1 MADGIYVGMAAAT
14 ARAAQLDSIA
24 DNLANVETPGFKA
37 ARPAFQAFMPGGA
50 SAPGSTDKVFAA
62 AVSTGTDLRPG
73 TTVATDN
80 PLDVVPE
87 GNLFLGVETAAGPA
101 YTRNGKMDLSPD
113 GQLMIQGRPVLNAG
127 GAPITIPQGSIPT
140 ITDKGEVMV
149 DGTPVD
155 TVGLFN
161 VQGPMD
167 RNGASMFTPGA
178 GATVEAVEGKVQ
190 VGMLEMGNAPALE
203 STIAMIGAQ
212 RHFETAMQ
220 AIQTYKKLD
229 DSAIGVGKIR

>member
-37 ARPAFQAFMPGGA
+37 ARPAFQAFLPPRA
-50 SAPGSTDKVFAA
+50 GSTDKVFAA

-73 TTVATDN
+73 TTV
-80 PLDVVPE
+80 
-87 GNLFLGVETAAGPA
+87 TAAE
-101 YTRNGKMDLSPD
+101 
-113 GQLMIQGRPVLNAG
+113 GRL
-127 GAPITIPQGSIPT
+127 
-140 ITDKGEVMV
+140 
-149 DGTPVD
+149 
-155 TVGLFN
+155 
-161 VQGPMD
+161 
-167 RNGASMFTPGA
+167 
-178 GATVEAVEGKVQ
+178 Q
-190 VGMLEMGNAPALE
+190 VGTLEMGNVPALE

-229 DSAIGVGKIR
+229 DKAVEVGKIR